1 MKEHKHDFNKL
12 KHVALKYYNDNN
24 CCSVIAVAVAAKIG
38 FGKAYNAM
46 KREGRK
52 DRKGAYFV
60 QYEAALNKLGYKVE
74 QRQLY
79 IGKTLASAKRL
90 CPKKGT
96 FLINTRRH
104 VTCIRDGVMV
114 DWAADNNS
122 RKRIVAV
129 HEVIKKGE

>member
-12 KHVALKYYNDNN
+12 KHVAFKYYNDNN

-74 QRQLY
+74 PSKVY
-79 IGKTLASAKRL
+79 MGKTLVAAKRI
-90 CPKKGT
+90 CPKRGT
-96 FLINTRRH
+96 FLIRSAGH

-114 DWAADNNS
+114 DWAEDRNS
-122 RKRIVAV
+122 RKRVKEV
-129 HEVIKKGE
+129 YEVIKTGE